1 MILVILDNHCFSHW
15 FPTTFQ
21 ADKEKKVKKKKKED
35 GTSADTSADA
45 SPAAATPAETPATP
59 KSESTR
65 QSSRASGGSKR
76 SAKRVCSNV
85 FSMFSQ
91 KQVAEFKEAFQLMD
105 ADKDGVI
112 GKNDLRATFDSVGK
126 LCNEKELDDMLG
138 EATGPLNFTQLL
150 SLFAGRMAQS
160 GASDDDDVVINAFKT
175 FDVDGKIDGDRLR
188 QALMTWGE
196 KFTANEVDDAYDQMV
211 IDNKG
216 MIDTAALISMLTGKD
231 DEEEEA

>member
-1 MILVILDNHCFSHW
+1 M
-15 FPTTFQ
+15 
-21 ADKEKKVKKKKKED
+21 ADKEKKVKKKKKE
-35 GTSADTSADA
+35 GEASASETPTEA
-45 SPAAATPAETPATP
+45 PTPEPAATPA

-76 SAKRVCSNV
+76 QAKRTGSNV

-105 ADKDGVI
+105 ADKDGTI

-126 LCNEKELDDMLG
+126 LVSEKELDEMLG
-138 EATGPLNFTQLL
+138 EASGPINFTQLL
-150 SLFAGRMAQS
+150 TLFASRMAS
-160 GASDDDDVVINAFKT
+160 AGASDDDDVVINAFKS

-188 QALMTWGE
+188 QALMTWGD

-211 IDNKG
+211 IDDKG
-216 MIDTAALISMLTGKD
+216 FIDTAALIAMLTGKD
-231 DEEEEA
+231 EEEEEAA

>member
-1 MILVILDNHCFSHW
+1 M
-15 FPTTFQ
+15 

-35 GTSADTSADA
+35 GTSAETSADA

-112 GKNDLRATFDSVGK
+112 GKNDLRQTFDSVGK
-126 LCNEKELDDMLG
+126 LCNEKELDDMLA

-188 QALMTWGE
+188 RALMTWGE

-211 IDNKG
+211 IDNHG